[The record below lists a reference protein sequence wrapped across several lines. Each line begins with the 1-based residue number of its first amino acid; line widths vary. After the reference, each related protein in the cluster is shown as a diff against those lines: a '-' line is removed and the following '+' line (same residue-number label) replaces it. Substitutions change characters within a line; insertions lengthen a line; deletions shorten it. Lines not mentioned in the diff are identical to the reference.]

1 MAAIEYGSYYWCV
14 ILKEKES
21 GYPSETIHLHADQ
34 IAVDPTGTL
43 TFISRGRRPAGA
55 TPDQAQQTPNPN
67 GGEHDKK
74 QEPAGEHDGMIY
86 FAFAPGTWK
95 IAFAAKLQDGSP
107 AAVEHWSSA
116 DGAPAAVFPQNAG
129 ASGYALVK

>member
-21 GYPSETIHLHADQ
+21 GYPSETVYLHADQ
-34 IAVDPTGTL
+34 IAVDQTGAL

-55 TPDQAQQTPNPN
+55 TPDQAQQLPNPDDAN
-67 GGEHDKK
+67 EGKAQAASGEH
-74 QEPAGEHDGMIY
+74 AGMVY

-95 IAFAAKLQDGSP
+95 IAYAAKLQDGSP
-107 AAVEHWSSA
+107 ASVEHWTSST
-116 DGAPAAVFPQNAG
+116 GTPAAVIPQNAG
-129 ASGYALVK
+129 ASDYSLVK